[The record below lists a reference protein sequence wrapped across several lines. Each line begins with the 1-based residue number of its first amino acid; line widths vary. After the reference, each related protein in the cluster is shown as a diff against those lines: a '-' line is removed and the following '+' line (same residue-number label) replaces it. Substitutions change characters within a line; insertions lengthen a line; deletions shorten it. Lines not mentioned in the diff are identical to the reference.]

1 MFPDQYINSSF
12 DVKELQ
18 KIAEVTGARFYRAE
32 STGVFWE
39 NINDIDRLEKSEV
52 DIRTWHEFYD
62 RSGGFLI
69 AGLAIFFLEILLRS
83 VIYRKVP

>member
-1 MFPDQYINSSF
+1 M
-12 DVKELQ
+12 
-18 KIAEVTGARFYRAE
+18 
-32 STGVFWE
+32 FWE